1 MRHEAV
7 STRPGMISS
16 PLDARDDISIDL
28 SAAQRRSS
36 RIAAMPAL
44 VIPAALEAQRAV
56 LEELDAE
63 ARQIVEVMMAE
74 LQDDEPEVDVVGMLE
89 RRVSR
94 YTRNGQL
101 WLADRNRDLA
111 IMLQTDPRLAA
122 IETLYAGAEGAVI
135 TAKRDGETVRDRRM
149 AIHTYATL
157 LRGEGV

>member
-1 MRHEAV
+1 MFA
-7 STRPGMISS
+7 
-16 PLDARDDISIDL
+16 PLDVRDDISIDL
-28 SAAQRRSS
+28 SAAQRRGS

-56 LEELDAE
+56 LEALDAD
-63 ARQIVEVMMAE
+63 ARRIVEVMIAE

-111 IMLQTDPRLAA
+111 KNLQTDPRLAA

-135 TAKRDGETVRDRRM
+135 AAKRDGETVRDRRVS
-149 AIHTYATL
+149 IHTYAKL
-157 LRGEGV
+157 LRGEAV